1 MSVSA
6 ELRAHFE
13 SLCGQLLARD
23 ARQLQ
28 GVLSRA
34 AHARQFDAT
43 RFQSDL
49 SRAQAAF
56 VQRQAARPTTIVY
69 PEELPV
75 TQARETLLAAIAKHP
90 VIVVCGETGSGKTT
104 QLPKL
109 CLELGRGLHGLIGHT
124 QPRRLAARTVAS
136 RIAKELG
143 GTVGELVAY
152 ETRFDRRVSARSAI
166 KLMTDGILLAEL
178 QRDRDLLAYDTI
190 IVDEAHER
198 SLNIDFLLGWL
209 RRLLPRRP
217 DLKLIVTSATL
228 DPEKLAAHF
237 ADAQGQPAPI
247 LRVEGRTFPV
257 EVRYAPPADDTDPE
271 TVIADA
277 VDTLWREQ
285 RVGDT
290 LIFLP
295 GEREIRDTARVL
307 AGRFP
312 KAEVLPLYS
321 RLAAQEQ
328 DRVFSAGLGGGGAR
342 PRLVLATNVAETSIT
357 VPGIR
362 YVIDTGTARINRFAP
377 RLGIQRLQIEPISQ
391 AAANQR
397 AGRCGRVGPGVCVRL
412 SAEDDFLQR
421 PQFTDPEILRANL
434 TGVIL
439 QMAALNLGDIEQF
452 PWLDAPDTR
461 HVSEG
466 LRLLEML
473 GAMTSTSGAQKT
485 LTPLGRE
492 LARLPLDPRVARIA
506 LAGKGQSWREPLW
519 ALAAALSVQDPHE
532 VPPDA
537 QDAAR
542 AKHAAWRHPKSDFLT
557 LLNLW
562 TQWQKWRG
570 EHKQRALRR
579 ICREHFVSYLRM
591 EEWEAVYRQIVDLL
605 DEDKT
610 PKTALPADAI
620 ATELHTALLAGLV
633 DHIGVKKMQQKDQR
647 GVEYQ
652 GPRARQFRIFPGSV
666 LAKKPPQWLVAAQLA
681 QTSQLF
687 ARTCAAIEPEL
698 IVRAAPHLL
707 KSTLADPHWE
717 MRRGEVVATE
727 HLTLFGLPLLS
738 RARHYGSD
746 HPREARDIFI
756 REALVAGALSAK
768 PQPEFAFLQRNL
780 ALVEEVRDKEARLRR
795 PDLLADEVQFA
806 QFYDSVLPP
815 DVFTTAALRAWL
827 RRDREAAK
835 RLTMRDDDALKAGAT
850 ADIAGL
856 FPDHLDIGNHR
867 IALSYEHDPG
877 AEADGVS
884 FHLPIAALFAVP
896 ETLFDWLVPGLAA
909 AKIEALIRTLPM
921 HLRRQ
926 CTPAAEYAN
935 AISASTSPD
944 NGALL
949 DAICARFASMT
960 GVVLRPPDFAPER
973 LEAHLKP
980 RIVLESADGKTL
992 GEAETLAA
1000 LQSRFGSTARAA
1012 LTAQAVDDPAAKR
1025 WTRDGVPD
1033 WDFGPLPEHVDL
1045 AAGRGYP
1052 ALVAEP
1058 DGRIN
1063 LRLLESRAAAD
1074 TAHTAGTQAL
1084 LLARVSDR
1092 LRDLAKHAKS
1102 RLGIALA
1109 QTGMNAE
1116 QLARAAAERAA
1127 RAYWNPAEIRD
1138 ETAFRSALE
1147 QRSEFGRAAIQRLDD
1162 VIGWLLAAIELRRR
1176 IEAIEKTWPDAAAD
1190 LREQLRTLFA
1200 AGFIADIPEAQW
1212 PRIALYLKA
1221 ASIRLDR
1228 LPQKPV
1234 RDLDFTKALHGF
1246 WRSPVSPFHAA
1257 RWVLEEWRIA
1267 TFAQELK
1274 ALNAPSAEK
1283 VKAALVGGPQA

>member
-1 MSVSA
+1 VSVSVD
-6 ELRAHFE
+6 LRAQFE
-13 SLCGQLLARD
+13 ALREQLLSRH

-34 AHARQFDAT
+34 VHARHFDAG
-43 RFQSDL
+43 RFQADL
-49 SRAQAAF
+49 ARAHSLF
-56 VQRQAARPTTIVY
+56 KQRQAARPATIAY

-75 TQARETLLAAIAKHP
+75 TQARETLSAAIAAHR

-124 QPRRLAARTVAS
+124 QPRRLAARTVAH

-143 GTVGELVAY
+143 GNVGELVAY

-209 RRLLPRRP
+209 KRLLPRRP
-217 DLKLIVTSATL
+217 DLKVIVTSATL

-237 ADAQGQPAPI
+237 ADANGQPAPI

-257 EVRYAPPADDTDPE
+257 EVRFAPPADDADTE
-271 TVIADA
+271 SLIADA
-277 VDTLWREQ
+277 IESLWREQ
-285 RVGDT
+285 RAGDT

-312 KAEVLPLYS
+312 NAEVLPLYS

-328 DRVFSAGLGGGGAR
+328 DRVFSGGGAR

-362 YVIDTGTARINRFAP
+362 YVVDTGTARINRFAP
-377 RLGIQRLQIEPISQ
+377 RLGIQRLQIEPIAQ

-412 SAEDDFLQR
+412 YAEDDFTQR
-421 PQFTDPEILRANL
+421 PPFTDPEIRRANL
-434 TGVIL
+434 AGVIL
-439 QMAALNLGDIEQF
+439 QMTALNLGDIEQF
-452 PWLDAPDTR
+452 PWLDAPDGR
-461 HVSEG
+461 QIGEG
-466 LRLLEML
+466 QRLLEML
-473 GAMTSTSGAQKT
+473 GAITPQKA

-506 LAGKGQSWREPLW
+506 LAGRNQSWREPLW

-562 TQWQKWRG
+562 TQWQQWRI
-570 EHKQRALRR
+570 EHRQRSLRR
-579 ICREHFVSYLRM
+579 VCREHFVSYLRM
-591 EEWEAVYRQIVDLL
+591 EEWEAVYKQIVDLL
-605 DEDKT
+605 DDDKA
-610 PKTALPADAI
+610 PKTGLAI
-620 ATELHTALLAGLV
+620 EAISAELHAALLAGLV
-633 DHIGVKKMQQKDQR
+633 DHVGVKKPQQKDQR
-647 GVEYQ
+647 ATEYQ
-652 GPRARQFRIFPGSV
+652 GPRARLFRIFPGSV
-666 LAKKPPQWLVAAQLA
+666 LVKKPPQWLVAAQLA

-698 IVRAAPHLL
+698 IVHAAPHLV
-707 KSTLADPHWE
+707 KSSLADPHWE

-746 HPREARDIFI
+746 NPREAREIFI
-756 REALVAGALSAK
+756 REALVAGALAAK
-768 PQPEFAFLQRNL
+768 PLPEFAFLQRNL
-780 ALVEEVRDKEARLRR
+780 ALIEDVRDKEARLRR
-795 PDLLADEVQFA
+795 PDLLADEVHFA
-806 QFYDSVLPP
+806 QFYDAVLPQ
-815 DVFTTAALRAWL
+815 DVFTTAGLRAWL
-827 RRDREAAK
+827 RRERDAGQ
-835 RLTMRDDDALKAGAT
+835 RLTMRDDDALKAGAS
-850 ADIAGL
+850 ADIASL
-856 FPDHLDIGNHR
+856 FPDHLDVGSHR
-867 IALSYEHDPG
+867 IELSYEHDPG
-877 AEADGVS
+877 ADADGVS
-884 FHLPIAALFAVP
+884 FHLPIAGLFAVP
-896 ETLFDWLVPGLAA
+896 ASLFDWLVPGLAA

-935 AISASTSPD
+935 AIAASTSSED
-944 NGALL
+944 GALL
-949 DAICARFASMT
+949 DAICARFAAMT
-960 GVVLRPPDFAPER
+960 GVSLRPADFAPDK

-980 RIVLESADGKTL
+980 RIVLEGPDGKTL
-992 GEAETLAA
+992 GEAETLAD
-1000 LQSRFGSTARAA
+1000 LQTRFGGIARAA
-1012 LTAQAVDDPAAKR
+1012 LTAQAVADPAAKR

-1033 WDFGPLPEHVDL
+1033 WDFGTLPDHVDL

-1052 ALVAEP
+1052 ALVADT

-1074 TAHTAGTQAL
+1074 AAHTAGTQAL

-1092 LRDLAKHAKS
+1092 LRDLARHAKS

-1109 QTGMNAE
+1109 QTGLNAE

-1127 RAYWNPAEIRD
+1127 RAYWNPTEIRD
-1138 ETAFRSALE
+1138 EAGFRAALE
-1147 QRSEFGRAAIQRLDD
+1147 RRGEFGRAATQRLDD
-1162 VIGWLLAAIELRRR
+1162 VIGWLLAALELRRR

-1200 AGFIADIPEAQW
+1200 PGFIADIPEAQW
-1212 PRIALYLKA
+1212 PRIVLYLKA

-1228 LPQKPV
+1228 LPQKPA
-1234 RDLDFTKALHGF
+1234 RDLDFTKTLRGF
-1246 WRSPVSPFHAA
+1246 WRSPTSPFHAA
-1257 RWVLEEWRIA
+1257 RWILEEWRIA

-1274 ALNAPSAEK
+1274 ALGAPSVEK
-1283 VKAALVGGPQA
+1283 VRAALVGGR